1 MRKGSPL
8 PLLKDDVQIHQ
19 GVSPCLPQGQA
30 GLRLGSKSIHINQE
44 FEPTPSLGFPRQDK
58 RGRAAVTSPLS
69 GLPRHWNEMAWQIS
83 VRLCAAGPREDY
95 V

>member
-30 GLRLGSKSIHINQE
+30 GLRLGSKSIHIDQE
-44 FEPTPSLGFPRQDK
+44 FEPTPTLGFPGQDK